1 VFVVATVDQTRGTRA
16 RCNNGNAVAAS
27 SMIYEWGKADL
38 EIAGA
43 RGEPSSR
50 SVGRYVTVWKRDASG
65 WRIIRNLSLAN

>member
-1 VFVVATVDQTRGTRA
+1 
-16 RCNNGNAVAAS
+16 
-27 SMIYEWGKADL
+27 MIYEWGKADL